1 MHLRRLLLCLLILV
15 IPAVSCRDDQI
26 DINDETLLKS
36 VSVEEAE
43 VVLAPGGKAE
53 FHFRI
58 KDPLF
63 HFSGLNDLV
72 LSPVTTSNL
81 FRLVNVRQDEV
92 VGRYVADVQD
102 IGLMK
107 YSVIVRLGVRQSPG
121 SEALVMSSEFIISR
135 RDPSEPPTPAETGT
149 GLPTVRINT
158 AGGAAIT
165 SKTVWT
171 DATMLIDGVEYKC
184 SVRGRGNS
192 TWSWPKKPYAIKLEK
207 RASVLGMPE
216 QKRWVLLA
224 NFLDRTLMRNIVAMK
239 VASLTSL
246 AWTPSCKS
254 VDLVLN
260 GRNLGNY
267 LLIEQVRVDENRVN
281 IDEKEGFMLELDFHN
296 DNDNQWV
303 DYHGNCWQRSDG
315 IPFAIK
321 YPEADDIAP
330 IRVQLIKNYVS
341 EVAATIYGPDYADPV
356 KGYAK
361 YLDVLSFIDYWIVFE
376 VMGNHELNNPGSV
389 FMHKDKAGKLTAGP
403 CWDFDWGVLSYKTS
417 PGARTGLVNRYA
429 IWYSR
434 LMSDPSFR
442 SAVKVRFLQLLPEL
456 EKIPDFM
463 EETEKMLE
471 LSAEQNFKLWNPAQ
485 DASLNGGEIING
497 DENLSFHE
505 ACVRLREI
513 YQEHLEVI
521 QKCL

>member
-1 MHLRRLLLCLLILV
+1 MHLRRSLLCLLILV
-15 IPAVSCRDDQI
+15 VPAVSCRDDHI
-26 DINDETLLKS
+26 DIDDGTQLKS
-36 VSVEEAE
+36 VSVEEPE
-43 VVLAPGGKAE
+43 VVMAPGGEAE

-58 KDPLF
+58 KEPLF
-63 HFSGLNDLV
+63 HFSGVDDLV
-72 LSPVTTSNL
+72 VSPVTYSKLFKITS
-81 FRLVNVRQDEV
+81 VRQDEI
-92 VGRYVADVQD
+92 VGRYIAEIQD
-102 IGLMK
+102 TGESK
-107 YSVIVRLGVRQSPG
+107 YSVVARLGVRQSPG
-121 SEALVMSSEFIISR
+121 SEVVILSPDFTVAR
-135 RDPSEPPTPAETGT
+135 RDPSELPEESGT
-149 GLPTVRINT
+149 GLPCVRINT
-158 AGGAAIT
+158 QGGTAIT

-171 DATMLIDGVEYKC
+171 EATMLIEGVEYNC
-184 SVRGRGNS
+184 SIRGRGNS
-192 TWSWPKKPYAIKLEK
+192 TWSWPKKPYVIKLEK

-216 QKRWVLLA
+216 HKRWVLLA
-224 NFLDRTLMRNIVAMK
+224 NFMDRTLMRNIVAMK

-246 AWTPSCKS
+246 AWTPSCRS

-267 LLIEQVRVDENRVN
+267 LLIEQVRVDENRVD

-296 DNDNQWV
+296 DNEIQWV
-303 DYHGNCWQRSDG
+303 DYHGSCWQRSDG

-321 YPEADDIAP
+321 YPEEDEIAP
-330 IRVQLIKNYVS
+330 IRVQTIKNYVS
-341 EVAATIYGPDYADPV
+341 EVAAAIYSPDYTNPD
-356 KGYAK
+356 KGYAN
-361 YLDVLSFIDYWIVFE
+361 YLDVQSFIDYWIVFE
-376 VMGNHELNNPGSV
+376 VMGNHELSNPGSV

-429 IWYSR
+429 IWYAR

-442 SAVKVRFLQLLPEL
+442 SAVKVRFKQLLPEL
-456 EKIPDFM
+456 EKIPEFM

-513 YQEHLEVI
+513 YLERLEVI
-521 QKCL
+521 QKTL